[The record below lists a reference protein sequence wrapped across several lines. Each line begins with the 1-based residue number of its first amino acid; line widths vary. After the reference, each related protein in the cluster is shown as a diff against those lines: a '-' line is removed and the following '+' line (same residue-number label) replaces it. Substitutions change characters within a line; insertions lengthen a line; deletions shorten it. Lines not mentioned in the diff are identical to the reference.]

1 MHFGIRSLIVLTLLL
16 GAATAAPCLL
26 PAQEPPTL
34 SATAQSTAQGTA
46 GPRIQPRSSW
56 LDGGMRADSAIARRD
71 GAPQPEYRR
80 PLFSARGAAI
90 GGAIGCAV
98 GAVATYASNSTD
110 TRQRLVW
117 SAVGCGIGGLPGAFF
132 GSLFIP

>member
-1 MHFGIRSLIVLTLLL
+1 MHCGIRSVIVVALLL

-26 PAQEPPTL
+26 SAQEPPTPP
-34 SATAQSTAQGTA
+34 AAAQSTARDTS
-46 GPRIQPRSSW
+46 GPRIQPRFSW
-56 LDGGMRADSAIARRD
+56 VAGGAQADSAVAHRD
-71 GAPQPEYRR
+71 VAPQPGNRR

-98 GAVATYASNSTD
+98 GAIATYASNSTD

>member
-1 MHFGIRSLIVLTLLL
+1 
-16 GAATAAPCLL
+16 
-26 PAQEPPTL
+26 
-34 SATAQSTAQGTA
+34 
-46 GPRIQPRSSW
+46 
-56 LDGGMRADSAIARRD
+56 MRADSAIALTD
-71 GAPQPEYRR
+71 GAPQPENRR

-90 GGAIGCAV
+90 GGAVGCAV
-98 GAVATYASNSTD
+98 GAIVTYVSNSTD